1 MIAKTKANKSFR
13 GTTKYVVEK
22 AQASIIGG
30 NMIGTETDQLVAQ
43 FMVSRNLNPK
53 VKEPCYHLM
62 LSLPHSETLSN
73 EQFASLGERHFATV
87 VVLSQLTGEKARLTN
102 PDQRISEAELNS
114 KVDKFLDDEIH
125 QYSFFIARH
134 NDSDRDHI
142 HIVASRINEITTHA
156 IKTWKQYPQSEWSA
170 RLLEKKFGLEQ
181 IPCSWES
188 KTKALTRS
196 QRDRLENDGLPG
208 AEMMRLAIDEAAQ
221 DKPTMPVL
229 IERLALRGIMAE
241 VSYKNNEQVR
251 GIRFSINVGE
261 VDSLGNPKLLT
272 MTGGGLNRH
281 KYSFPKLQ
289 SELGIS
295 YIPQRDDKAL
305 RATVGTAQKLL
316 TALPTEKLPPTISTA
331 LQDSPNT
338 ELEQTDKLEQ
348 QKDKIR
354 KIIDTAAVNQPT
366 MTQLIERLQDKGINP
381 RIQITRTGRI
391 QGIGYE
397 SSGEE
402 FSGTELGANYSFSG
416 LQRHFGVDF
425 NLERDVE
432 AIAASARSNS
442 RRKSAPQNQ
451 STQSIK
457 KLLLENQENL
467 SLSVTRVEPV
477 SKPQKDK
484 EETAELKRLEQL
496 LENDLPL
503 ELASSNLLEG
513 EKSSQPINQPS
524 PPPQTSPISPE
535 PSSQLLN
542 TPFCQSSQPSR
553 TSSESNPLERLS
565 DTELLRYVRA
575 VELLQKTR
583 PPEPKVE
590 LAKSYQKRIENLNRQ
605 KANLENQW
613 RKKALELKQLGK
625 PRSLLNPFGV
635 KAEIIEEKQNSLLKT
650 RADLNN
656 IKLQLDQTQK
666 DLTLWQQKARVY
678 LAWSENPH
686 TQKMNELADLLNS
699 PPIIK
704 RLQDLELGST
714 IHSSASYIL
723 ERKGTPTFEG
733 RELIGNVYRI
743 SQTGETLTIYH
754 KKRPSPIYQA
764 TIREG
769 ILSLDQFDMSETDKQ
784 ILEGVAQYLQPTQ
797 ESELHKSHQNKQRGL
812 GLG

>member
-1 MIAKTKANKSFR
+1 MIAKTKANKSFK

-62 LSLPHSETLSN
+62 LSLPHSDALSN

-87 VVLSQLTGEKARLTN
+87 VVLSQLTGEKAQLTN
-102 PDQRISEAELNS
+102 PNKRISEAELNS

-134 NDSDRDHI
+134 NDKDHDHI

-208 AEMMRLAIDEAAQ
+208 AEIMRLSIDEAAQ

-229 IERLALRGIMAE
+229 IERLAQKGIAAE
-241 VSYKNNEQVR
+241 VSYKNNGQVR

-305 RATVGTAQKLL
+305 RATVGNAQKLL
-316 TALPTEKLPPTISTA
+316 TAFPTEKLPPTISIA
-331 LQDSPNT
+331 LQDSHKT

-354 KIIDTAAVNQPT
+354 KILDAAAVNQPT
-366 MTQLIERLQDKGINP
+366 MTQLIERLQDMEINP

-391 QGIGYE
+391 QGISYE
-397 SSGEE
+397 SSKEE
-402 FSGTELGANYSFSG
+402 FSGTELGVNYSFSG
-416 LQRHFGVDF
+416 LQRHLGVDF

-432 AIAASARSNS
+432 AIAANARSNS

-451 STQSIK
+451 PTQSIK

-467 SLSVTRVEPV
+467 SLSVTIVEPV
-477 SKPQKDK
+477 SKKHKDQE
-484 EETAELKRLEQL
+484 EETAELKRPEQL
-496 LENDLPL
+496 QENALPL

-513 EKSSQPINQPS
+513 EKSSQPINQSS
-524 PPPQTSPISPE
+524 PPAQTSPISQ
-535 PSSQLLN
+535 PSSQLPN
-542 TPFCQSSQPSR
+542 TPSRQSSQPSR

-575 VELLQKTR
+575 VEQWQKNR
-583 PPEPKVE
+583 PKEPSIE

-613 RKKALELKQLGK
+613 RKEALELKQLGK

-666 DLTLWQQKARVY
+666 DLTHWQQKARVY
-678 LAWSENPH
+678 LAWSENQH
-686 TQKMNELADLLNS
+686 TQKMNKLADLLNS

-723 ERKGTPTFEG
+723 ERKGTPTSEG

-754 KKRPSPIYQA
+754 KKRPEPIYQA
-764 TIREG
+764 TIREK
-769 ILSLDQFDMSETDKQ
+769 ILSINQFDMSQSDKE
-784 ILEGVAQYLQPTQ
+784 IIENYAQALQQ
-797 ESELHKSHQNKQRGL
+797 EQKSQLHQNHQTKRSGL

>member
-62 LSLPHSETLSN
+62 LSLPHSETLNN

-87 VVLSQLTGEKARLTN
+87 VVLSQLTGEKAKLTN

-134 NDSDRDHI
+134 NDKDHDHI

-188 KTKALTRS
+188 KTRAFTRS
-196 QRDRLENDGLPG
+196 QRDRLERDGLPG
-208 AEMMRLAIDEAAQ
+208 AEIMRRFIDEAAQ
-221 DKPTMPVL
+221 DKPTMPIL
-229 IERLALRGIMAE
+229 IERLALRGIVAE
-241 VSYKNNEQVR
+241 VSYKNDGKVR

-261 VDSLGNPKLLT
+261 VDSLGNSKLLT

-295 YIPQRDDKAL
+295 YIPERDDKVL
-305 RATVGTAQKLL
+305 RATVGEAKKLL
-316 TALPTEKLPPTISTA
+316 TVFPTEKIPPTISTA
-331 LQDSPNT
+331 LQDSHKT

-348 QKDKIR
+348 QKEKIR
-354 KIIDTAAVNQPT
+354 KIIDTAAANQPT
-366 MTQLIERLQDKGINP
+366 VTQLIERLQNRGINP

-391 QGIGYE
+391 QGISFE

-402 FSGTELGANYSFSG
+402 FSGTSLGANYSFSG

-432 AIAASARSNS
+432 AIAANARSNS
-442 RRKSAPQNQ
+442 RRKSAVQNR
-451 STQSIK
+451 STQSLK

-477 SKPQKDK
+477 SKQHKDQ
-484 EETAELKRLEQL
+484 EETANLKRTEQL
-496 LENDLPL
+496 LENALPL
-503 ELASSNLLEG
+503 ELATSNLLEG
-513 EKSSQPINQPS
+513 EKSSEPINQPS
-524 PPPQTSPISPE
+524 PPPVESPISPE
-535 PSSQLLN
+535 SSSQLLN
-542 TPFCQSSQPSR
+542 TSFCQSSQPSR
-553 TSSESNPLERLS
+553 TSFESNPLERLS
-565 DTELLRYVRA
+565 DVELLRYVRA
-575 VELLQKTR
+575 VEQWQKNR
-583 PPEPKVE
+583 PTEPKVE
-590 LAKSYQKRIENLNRQ
+590 LGKSYQKRIENLNRQ

-613 RKKALELKQLGK
+613 RKKAEELKQLGK

-635 KAEIIEEKQNSLLKT
+635 KAEIIEEKQNSLFKT
-650 RADLNN
+650 RANLNN

-678 LAWSENPH
+678 LAWYENPH
-686 TQKMNELADLLNS
+686 TQKMNELAELLNS
-699 PPIIK
+699 PPMIE
-704 RLQDLELGST
+704 RLQRLEQGYP
-714 IHSSASYIL
+714 IHQAACYIL
-723 ERKGTPTFEG
+723 DKKGIPSEEG
-733 RELIGNVYRI
+733 RYFSGNVYRI
-743 SQTGETLTIYH
+743 SQQGETLTIF
-754 KKRPSPIYQA
+754 RSECPEPLYQA
-764 TIREG
+764 TSKEG
-769 ILSLDQFDMSETDKQ
+769 ILSINQFNLTSSERQ
-784 ILEGVAQYLQPTQ
+784 VIQNYAQYLQQTQ
-797 ESELHKSHQNKQRGL
+797 EPKLDRGPQL
-812 GLG
+812 GR